1 MNQGIRLR
9 WEKPTARG
17 VRYCEVDLHRE
28 LWSEWLLIQAWG
40 RRGTR
45 LGQVRAAPCG
55 SHAADLARIAA
66 IGKQQR
72 QRCYVGVAD
81 ADPPVEKR
89 KRRRSELTDAGAAG
103 QGTAESAR
111 GMLGRSA

>member
-17 VRYCEVDLHRE
+17 VCYYEVDLHQD

-45 LGQVRAAPCG
+45 LGQIRVAPCG
-55 SHAADLARIAA
+55 SRDEGLARIAV
-66 IGKQQR
+66 IL
-72 QRCYVGVAD
+72 
-81 ADPPVEKR
+81 
-89 KRRRSELTDAGAAG
+89 KRRRQRRYHLVAGADPNDN
-103 QGTAESAR
+103 TF
-111 GMLGRSA
+111 

>member
-17 VRYCEVDLHRE
+17 VRYYEVDLHRE
-28 LWSEWLLIQAWG
+28 LWSEWLLIQALG

-55 SHAADLARIAA
+55 SHAAGLARIAA

-72 QRCYVGVAD
+72 QRCYVGVVD
-81 ADPPVEKR
+81 VDPPIEKR
-89 KRRRSELTDAGAAG
+89 ERRRSELTDAGAAG

-111 GMLGRSA
+111 RMLGRLA